1 MKLTLLRLATLY
13 FDPAPQREI
22 NWAIQTNDVELKV
35 LGSWKPE
42 GKLRLLVA
50 GITALSSCPDVDD
63 RNSVIVPIEA
73 RKITEATIE
82 AFANLVSIGEMCSR
96 SISSPTP
103 WVAFIPEDADAS
115 AWLEGKNGIAQSTST
130 ESRFRFSTES
140 KILQELLKDRLEG
153 VALLSEALSHTH
165 PTGQFHEYIRL
176 FELAFATASA
186 QLVAPLAHFLIGN
199 RQSYTETE
207 TRYWL
212 TELRH
217 QATHADL
224 QQQSRFI
231 LASEIRPILTRVQQA
246 AFDVLFNKTDWH
258 ASTTTRRNL
267 WRPMA
272 FVGTPDSRT
281 LVIRQGSTP
290 TQVSQLI
297 DGFGSYPIDL
307 SAGLSP
313 VPQNWWC

>member
-50 GITALSSCPDVDD
+50 GITALSSYPDVDD
-63 RNSVIVPIEA
+63 KNSVIVPIEA

-115 AWLEGKNGIAQSTST
+115 AWLEGKNGIAYSTST

-140 KILQELLKDRLEG
+140 EILQELLKDRLEG

-199 RQSYTETE
+199 RQSYTKPETK
-207 TRYWL
+207 YWL

-224 QQQSRFI
+224 HLQSRFI

-258 ASTTTRRNL
+258 SSTTTRRNL

-307 SAGLSP
+307 SARLSP